1 MRMTHLGPYRQRG
14 ISLIVILMLLL
25 VMTLIGLAVL
35 RTTLLQE
42 RMSANL
48 RDRSLSFQT
57 AEAALRDAEE
67 FINTENAKGNVVGFN
82 CTAAGSQCPAIPEN
96 TYTGNISSGCSSGA
110 ENCWV
115 NATGSQAVTRMIGQ
129 YYIQYLGERVGVNQE
144 SLGAGSSASQSQYGA
159 AEEISAE
166 KYYRIIA
173 RSSDPSRNDE
183 RAFVVL
189 QTAVIIN

>member
-14 ISLIVILMLLL
+14 ISLIVILLLLL

-48 RDRSLSFQT
+48 RDRSLSFQA

-67 FINTENAKGNVVGFN
+67 FINTENAKGKVAGFN
-82 CTAAGSQCPAIPEN
+82 CTAAEANVRRFRRILILEIYHLGVAAAPKIVGSMLLAAKQLPARLDE
-96 TYTGNISSGCSSGA
+96 
-110 ENCWV
+110 
-115 NATGSQAVTRMIGQ
+115 
-129 YYIQYLGERVGVNQE
+129 YYIQYLGERAGVNQE
-144 SLGAGSSASQSQYGA
+144 PLGAGSSASQSQYGA

-173 RSSDPSRNDE
+173 RSSDPSSNDE

>member
-1 MRMTHLGPYRQRG
+1 
-14 ISLIVILMLLL
+14 
-25 VMTLIGLAVL
+25 
-35 RTTLLQE
+35 
-42 RMSANL
+42 
-48 RDRSLSFQT
+48 
-57 AEAALRDAEE
+57 
-67 FINTENAKGNVVGFN
+67 
-82 CTAAGSQCPAIPEN
+82 
-96 TYTGNISSGCSSGA
+96 
-110 ENCWV
+110 
-115 NATGSQAVTRMIGQ
+115 MIGQ
-129 YYIQYLGERVGVNQE
+129 YYIQYLGERAGVNQE

>member
-14 ISLIVILMLLL
+14 ISLIVILLLLL

-67 FINTENAKGNVVGFN
+67 FIRTENAKGHVAGYD

-96 TYTGNISSGCSSGA
+96 TYTGNLSSGCSSGA

-129 YYIQYLGERVGVNQE
+129 YYIQYLGERAGVNQE

-173 RSSDPSRNDE
+173 RSSDPSSNDE

>member
-82 CTAAGSQCPAIPEN
+82 CTAAEANVRRFRRILILEIYHLGVAAAPKIVGSMLLAAKQSPA
-96 TYTGNISSGCSSGA
+96 
-110 ENCWV
+110 
-115 NATGSQAVTRMIGQ
+115 
-129 YYIQYLGERVGVNQE
+129 
-144 SLGAGSSASQSQYGA
+144 
-159 AEEISAE
+159 
-166 KYYRIIA
+166 
-173 RSSDPSRNDE
+173 
-183 RAFVVL
+183 
-189 QTAVIIN
+189 

>member
-1 MRMTHLGPYRQRG
+1 
-14 ISLIVILMLLL
+14 
-25 VMTLIGLAVL
+25 MTLIGLAVL

-48 RDRSLSFQT
+48 RDRSLSFQA

-67 FINTENAKGNVVGFN
+67 FINTENAKGKVAGFN
-82 CTAAGSQCPAIPEN
+82 CTAAGKPM
-96 TYTGNISSGCSSGA
+96 SGDSGEYLYWKSIIWVCSGA

-115 NATGSQAVTRMIGQ
+115 NATGSQAVTRKIGQ
-129 YYIQYLGERVGVNQE
+129 YYIQYLGERAGVNQE
-144 SLGAGSSASQSQYGA
+144 PLGAGSSASQSQYGA

-173 RSSDPSRNDE
+173 RSSDPSSNDE